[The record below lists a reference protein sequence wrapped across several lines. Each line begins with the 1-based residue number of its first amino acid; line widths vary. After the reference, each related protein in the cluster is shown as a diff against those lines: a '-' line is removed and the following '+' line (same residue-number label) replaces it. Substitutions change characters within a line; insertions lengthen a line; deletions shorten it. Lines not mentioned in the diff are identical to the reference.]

1 MAFDLFAADGGKR
14 SANKALAKPVKLS
27 YTSFKRAQQCSAMY
41 AMANVLYWIPK
52 TVNNRNFCL
61 GSVLHTCMERW
72 IKEGELQPGFMEG
85 IAQEEYDRYLR
96 DNTVI
101 PLNSGDLAQM
111 RTKSVTNAKALEET
125 FTEYGLFDKTLL
137 SEKKW
142 TIPLPGRPR
151 YQITGTLDLFV
162 KEDNTILDLKTTTST
177 TFMDETQLV
186 LYAMMGVLSGLK
198 TTKAGFI
205 VPLRKEK
212 LVTMTFEPADFTA
225 LLHDFQDTAD
235 SVEESLHSGQWEFKY
250 NKSACYRCQVNSR
263 CEEYNRQTGPAD
275 LPTEDH
281 GNGRVI
287 KFS

>member
-111 RTKSVTNAKALEET
+111 RTKSVTNAKALEA
-125 FTEYGLFDKTLL
+125 TL
-137 SEKKW
+137 
-142 TIPLPGRPR
+142 
-151 YQITGTLDLFV
+151 
-162 KEDNTILDLKTTTST
+162 
-177 TFMDETQLV
+177 
-186 LYAMMGVLSGLK
+186 
-198 TTKAGFI
+198 
-205 VPLRKEK
+205 
-212 LVTMTFEPADFTA
+212 A
-225 LLHDFQDTAD
+225 LL
-235 SVEESLHSGQWEFKY
+235 
-250 NKSACYRCQVNSR
+250 
-263 CEEYNRQTGPAD
+263 
-275 LPTEDH
+275 LPL
-281 GNGRVI
+281 NFL
-287 KFS
+287 K